1 MPVDPI
7 KLRTDLIQVLDEHGV
22 EYLSFSYTS
31 SSARSHGQIQFEEK
45 LKGDKQ
51 EKLPMSTEKA

>member
-22 EYLSFSYTS
+22 EYLSFSYAS
-31 SSARSHGQIQFEEK
+31 SSARAHGQIQFQEN

-51 EKLPMSTEKA
+51 ERLDMTTEKA